1 MEKNDEMF
9 EDNAQAVEERLKELE
24 KQKMTLPNEE
34 EVSLKEV
41 SNAVADK
48 ITEKPRPRD
57 RNPHETDED
66 YVAYLKEYY
75 ENLPMNKDEN
85 KDILSEHLDEK
96 YPGTS
101 FYKPRYRDPNE
112 TDEEYE
118 QFLEEYTKRV
128 MEKENK
134 KQEESDHLNE
144 KYPGTPFYKPRYR
157 KPHETAEE
165 YEQFLKEY
173 YDKTIDRKLNEK
185 MAGREVYKPRDRR
198 PYETDKEYENFLKKY
213 YEENVTPIPKMA
225 FKKDNKHKVVS
236 TKENLKHKLMRKFL
250 IIATWTTIG
259 LSALFNIKNITD
271 KTHKVDTNKDNN
283 KRIEHIDENQTPEN
297 EKDIEKIAQDEI
309 DKMLSPAEI
318 KIGDKIK
325 LKEGTRFYYDS
336 TKAKPVGHIGNKYA
350 PASDKYIIT
359 GEAIVDKSTN
369 SVVATN
375 YDKDESLEDSFLD
388 GKDKSQYRRMILISS
403 KDSHGKAGT
412 ENDYGWINV
421 KNHNITV
428 VQSHNTEKGGRGK

>member
-1 MEKNDEMF
+1 MERNNEMF
-9 EDNAQAVEERLKELE
+9 EDSAQAVEERLKELE
-24 KQKMTLPNEE
+24 NQKMTLPNEE

-57 RNPHETDED
+57 RDPYEKDED

-75 ENLPMNKDEN
+75 ENLFGN

-96 YPGTS
+96 YP
-101 FYKPRYRDPNE
+101 D
-112 TDEEYE
+112 
-118 QFLEEYTKRV
+118 
-128 MEKENK
+128 
-134 KQEESDHLNE
+134 
-144 KYPGTPFYKPRYR
+144 TPFYKPRYR
-157 KPHETAEE
+157 KPNETDEE

-185 MAGREVYKPRDRR
+185 MAGREVYKPRDRK
-198 PYETDKEYENFLKKY
+198 PYETDKEYEDFLKKY

-236 TKENLKHKLMRKFL
+236 TKENFKHKLMRKFL

-271 KTHKVDTNKDNN
+271 KTHKIDTNKDNN

-297 EKDIEKIAQDEI
+297 DKDIEKIAQDEI
-309 DKMLSPAEI
+309 DKMLNPSEI

-412 ENDYGWINV
+412 ENDYGWINL

>member
-9 EDNAQAVEERLKELE
+9 EDSAQAVEERLKELE

-41 SNAVADK
+41 SNAVANK

-57 RNPHETDED
+57 RDPHETDED

-75 ENLPMNKDEN
+75 ENLFGNKDEN

-96 YPGTS
+96 YPGTP
-101 FYKPRYRDPNE
+101 FYKPRYRKPHE

-128 MEKENK
+128 MEEEK
-134 KQEESDHLNE
+134 KNQEEPDHLNE

-157 KPHETAEE
+157 KPHETDEE
-165 YEQFLKEY
+165 YEQFLK
-173 YDKTIDRKLNEK
+173 
-185 MAGREVYKPRDRR
+185 
-198 PYETDKEYENFLKKY
+198 KY
-213 YEENVTPIPKMA
+213 YEKNVTPIPKMA

-283 KRIEHIDENQTPEN
+283 KIIEHIDENQTPEN
-297 EKDIEKIAQDEI
+297 DKDIEKIAQDEI
-309 DKMLSPAEI
+309 DKMLNPSEI

-325 LKEGTRFYYDS
+325 LKEGTRFYHDS

>member
-1 MEKNDEMF
+1 
-9 EDNAQAVEERLKELE
+9 
-24 KQKMTLPNEE
+24 MTLPNEE

-57 RNPHETDED
+57 RDPYEKDED

-75 ENLPMNKDEN
+75 ENLFGN

-96 YPGTS
+96 YP
-101 FYKPRYRDPNE
+101 D
-112 TDEEYE
+112 
-118 QFLEEYTKRV
+118 
-128 MEKENK
+128 
-134 KQEESDHLNE
+134 
-144 KYPGTPFYKPRYR
+144 TPFYKPRYR
-157 KPHETAEE
+157 KPNETDEE

-185 MAGREVYKPRDRR
+185 MAGREVYKPRDRK
-198 PYETDKEYENFLKKY
+198 PYETDKEYEDFLKKY

-236 TKENLKHKLMRKFL
+236 TKENFKHKLMRKFL

-271 KTHKVDTNKDNN
+271 KTHKIDTNKDNN

-297 EKDIEKIAQDEI
+297 DKDIEKIAQDEI
-309 DKMLSPAEI
+309 DKMLNPSEI

>member
-9 EDNAQAVEERLKELE
+9 EDSAQAIEERLKELE

-48 ITEKPRPRD
+48 ITEKSRPRD
-57 RNPHETDED
+57 RDPYEKDED
-66 YVAYLKEYY
+66 YLAYLKEYY
-75 ENLPMNKDEN
+75 ENLFGNKDEN

-96 YPGTS
+96 YPDTP
-101 FYKPRYRDPNE
+101 FYKPRYRGPHE

-128 MEKENK
+128 MEEENK

-144 KYPGTPFYKPRYR
+144 KFPGTPFYKPRYR
-157 KPHETAEE
+157 KP
-165 YEQFLKEY
+165 
-173 YDKTIDRKLNEK
+173 
-185 MAGREVYKPRDRR
+185 
-198 PYETDKEYENFLKKY
+198 YETDKEYEDFLKKY

-297 EKDIEKIAQDEI
+297 DKDIEKIAQDEI
-309 DKMLSPAEI
+309 DKMLNPSEI

>member
-1 MEKNDEMF
+1 MERNDEMF
-9 EDNAQAVEERLKELE
+9 EDSAQAVEERLKELE
-24 KQKMTLPNEE
+24 NQKMTLPNEE

-41 SNAVADK
+41 SNAIANK

-57 RNPHETDED
+57 RDPYEKDED

-75 ENLPMNKDEN
+75 ENLVGTKAEN

-96 YPGTS
+96 
-101 FYKPRYRDPNE
+101 F
-112 TDEEYE
+112 
-118 QFLEEYTKRV
+118 
-128 MEKENK
+128 
-134 KQEESDHLNE
+134 SD
-144 KYPGTPFYKPRYR
+144 TPFYKPRYR
-157 KPHETAEE
+157 KPDETDEE

-198 PYETDKEYENFLKKY
+198 PYETDKEYEDFLKKY

-309 DKMLSPAEI
+309 DKMLNPAEI

-336 TKAKPVGHIGNKYA
+336 TKSKPVGHIGNKYA
-350 PASDKYIIT
+350 PSSDKYIIT

>member
-9 EDNAQAVEERLKELE
+9 EDSAQAIEERLKELE

-57 RNPHETDED
+57 RDPYEKDED

-75 ENLPMNKDEN
+75 ENLFGNKDEN

-96 YPGTS
+96 YPDTP
-101 FYKPRYRDPNE
+101 FYKPRYRDPHE

-128 MEKENK
+128 MEEEK
-134 KQEESDHLNE
+134 KNQEEPDHLNE

-157 KPHETAEE
+157 NPHETDEE

-185 MAGREVYKPRDRR
+185 MAGREVYKPRDRK
-198 PYETDKEYENFLKKY
+198 PYETDKEYEDFLKKY

-271 KTHKVDTNKDNN
+271 K
-283 KRIEHIDENQTPEN
+283 R
-297 EKDIEKIAQDEI
+297 
-309 DKMLSPAEI
+309 
-318 KIGDKIK
+318 
-325 LKEGTRFYYDS
+325 
-336 TKAKPVGHIGNKYA
+336 
-350 PASDKYIIT
+350 
-359 GEAIVDKSTN
+359 
-369 SVVATN
+369 
-375 YDKDESLEDSFLD
+375 
-388 GKDKSQYRRMILISS
+388 
-403 KDSHGKAGT
+403 
-412 ENDYGWINV
+412 
-421 KNHNITV
+421 
-428 VQSHNTEKGGRGK
+428 

>member
-1 MEKNDEMF
+1 MERNNEMF
-9 EDNAQAVEERLKELE
+9 EDSAQAVEERLKELE
-24 KQKMTLPNEE
+24 NQKMTLPNEE

-75 ENLPMNKDEN
+75 ENLFGN

-96 YPGTS
+96 YP
-101 FYKPRYRDPNE
+101 D
-112 TDEEYE
+112 
-118 QFLEEYTKRV
+118 
-128 MEKENK
+128 
-134 KQEESDHLNE
+134 
-144 KYPGTPFYKPRYR
+144 TPFYKPRYR
-157 KPHETAEE
+157 KPHETDEE

-185 MAGREVYKPRDRR
+185 MAGREVYKPRDRK

-297 EKDIEKIAQDEI
+297 DKDIEKIAQDEI
-309 DKMLSPAEI
+309 DKMLNPSEI

>member
-1 MEKNDEMF
+1 MERNDEMF
-9 EDNAQAVEERLKELE
+9 EDSAQAVEERLKELE
-24 KQKMTLPNEE
+24 NQKMTLPNEE

-41 SNAVADK
+41 SNAVANK

-57 RNPHETDED
+57 RDPYEKDED

-75 ENLPMNKDEN
+75 ENLVGTKAEN

-96 YPGTS
+96 
-101 FYKPRYRDPNE
+101 F
-112 TDEEYE
+112 
-118 QFLEEYTKRV
+118 
-128 MEKENK
+128 
-134 KQEESDHLNE
+134 SD
-144 KYPGTPFYKPRYR
+144 TPFYKPRYR
-157 KPHETAEE
+157 NPHETDEE

-198 PYETDKEYENFLKKY
+198 PYETDKEYEDFLKKY

-309 DKMLSPAEI
+309 DKMLNPAEI

-336 TKAKPVGHIGNKYA
+336 TKSKPVGHIGNKYA